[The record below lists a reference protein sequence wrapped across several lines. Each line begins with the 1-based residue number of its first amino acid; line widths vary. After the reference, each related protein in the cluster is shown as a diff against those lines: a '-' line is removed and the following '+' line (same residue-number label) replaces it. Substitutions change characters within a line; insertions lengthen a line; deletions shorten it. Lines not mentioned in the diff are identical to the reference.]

1 MNEFDKCVC
10 VSVFFSDLCVEC
22 EELIEG
28 GIVNDFEV
36 ESKLLFDYGVHH
48 YITIGNCNLFIVF
61 LFWLWCGV
69 FVCSGNDKYKCTN
82 LMC

>member
-1 MNEFDKCVC
+1 MQMMLKKKKKKRVCKWIEFDKCVC
-10 VSVFFSDLCVEC
+10 GSVFFSDLCVEC

-48 YITIGNCNLFIVF
+48 DN
-61 LFWLWCGV
+61 W
-69 FVCSGNDKYKCTN
+69 
-82 LMC
+82 

>member
-1 MNEFDKCVC
+1 MC

-48 YITIGNCNLFIVF
+48 LHYN
-61 LFWLWCGV
+61 W
-69 FVCSGNDKYKCTN
+69 
-82 LMC
+82 